1 MFKCLLFGII
11 IFIYIS
17 MVYPTLNIDSLE
29 KRCKSDLEQFYKLY
43 QIDPK
48 STEFMEETSLKLETN
63 PEVTK
68 TNIEKKIVE
77 FVSRMKKMVESD
89 VFDYAHNV
97 PYLSDFEQKK
107 LWIVRTF
114 LFYQLLIVLT
124 MTLKNK
130 HLYNQI
136 YKDTQKY
143 PFRDDLIP
151 QLNDF
156 KMGIFGSITP
166 QSDIDIGIQYSGD
179 QKKLTKPGLA
189 HIVSRFENLFI
200 LLTGINSLGF
210 DIETYADMMT
220 IPNFNEQS
228 GGVLTARRQRPMA
241 MAMPREDDELNR
253 VSETTSVSPYAS
265 MAKAESLPEPDRI
278 SLFTPEPDVVSED
291 YFYLDTSDFTQK
303 HFQEISMIAGTSI
316 LRNVLLYHMEVLER
330 KLTKEEATDILN
342 KFSFERDA
350 ISLNSV
356 SGEFYEKIKASLP
369 PNWLKEAS
377 SIVIDF
383 LTSSYDQ
390 GREKYY
396 DLVFQAEQGKFDAT
410 NDLASLGPDQICDLV
425 KIIGLALTYRMESY
439 TCAPTVIHVVRILQ
453 ASKEKAEKYKTL
465 TPSSYCVGMVQHLD
479 PFCTIGEYGY
489 ALSCLEQI
497 GYLYR
502 FHQTYCVKP
511 TSKEDKLG
519 SHYNEAK
526 CTKKKKKYMGRLE
539 NGYFFYLQLTDKKA
553 LNKIGGRKRKFT
565 HQMLNRLRGKK
576 VSKKSKKNKKKT
588 KKLSKK
594 KRNKTKSKSK

>member
-11 IFIYIS
+11 LFIYIS

-377 SIVIDF
+377 
-383 LTSSYDQ
+383 
-390 GREKYY
+390 
-396 DLVFQAEQGKFDAT
+396 
-410 NDLASLGPDQICDLV
+410 
-425 KIIGLALTYRMESY
+425 
-439 TCAPTVIHVVRILQ
+439 
-453 ASKEKAEKYKTL
+453 
-465 TPSSYCVGMVQHLD
+465 
-479 PFCTIGEYGY
+479 
-489 ALSCLEQI
+489 
-497 GYLYR
+497 
-502 FHQTYCVKP
+502 
-511 TSKEDKLG
+511 
-519 SHYNEAK
+519 
-526 CTKKKKKYMGRLE
+526 
-539 NGYFFYLQLTDKKA
+539 
-553 LNKIGGRKRKFT
+553 
-565 HQMLNRLRGKK
+565 
-576 VSKKSKKNKKKT
+576 
-588 KKLSKK
+588 
-594 KRNKTKSKSK
+594 

>member
-11 IFIYIS
+11 LFIYIS
-17 MVYPTLNIDSLE
+17 MVYPTLNINSLE

-43 QIDPK
+43 HIDPK

-97 PYLSDFEQKK
+97 PYLSDSEQKK

-124 MTLKNK
+124 ITLKNK

-228 GGVLTARRQRPMA
+228 GGVLTTRRQRPMA
-241 MAMPREDDELNR
+241 MAMPREDDELN
-253 VSETTSVSPYAS
+253 
-265 MAKAESLPEPDRI
+265 
-278 SLFTPEPDVVSED
+278 
-291 YFYLDTSDFTQK
+291 SD
-303 HFQEISMIAGTSI
+303 
-316 LRNVLLYHMEVLER
+316 
-330 KLTKEEATDILN
+330 
-342 KFSFERDA
+342 
-350 ISLNSV
+350 
-356 SGEFYEKIKASLP
+356 
-369 PNWLKEAS
+369 
-377 SIVIDF
+377 
-383 LTSSYDQ
+383 
-390 GREKYY
+390 
-396 DLVFQAEQGKFDAT
+396 
-410 NDLASLGPDQICDLV
+410 
-425 KIIGLALTYRMESY
+425 
-439 TCAPTVIHVVRILQ
+439 
-453 ASKEKAEKYKTL
+453 
-465 TPSSYCVGMVQHLD
+465 
-479 PFCTIGEYGY
+479 
-489 ALSCLEQI
+489 
-497 GYLYR
+497 
-502 FHQTYCVKP
+502 
-511 TSKEDKLG
+511 
-519 SHYNEAK
+519 
-526 CTKKKKKYMGRLE
+526 
-539 NGYFFYLQLTDKKA
+539 
-553 LNKIGGRKRKFT
+553 
-565 HQMLNRLRGKK
+565 
-576 VSKKSKKNKKKT
+576 
-588 KKLSKK
+588 
-594 KRNKTKSKSK
+594 